1 LIVSYWIVSIQSLLV
16 ETLGVRSARTVSREF
31 CLENVPCGAKAFLA
45 ARESFSI
52 VENAA
57 IARPRISNY
66 RSMAVILKLFQLA
79 AHQEN
84 KKKFAAHLLQNK
96 VAFKY

>member
-1 LIVSYWIVSIQSLLV
+1 MLDQLEQSL
-16 ETLGVRSARTVSREF
+16 VSF
-31 CLENVPCGAKAFLA
+31 AWKTCHTAAKAFLA
-45 ARESFSI
+45 TRESFSI